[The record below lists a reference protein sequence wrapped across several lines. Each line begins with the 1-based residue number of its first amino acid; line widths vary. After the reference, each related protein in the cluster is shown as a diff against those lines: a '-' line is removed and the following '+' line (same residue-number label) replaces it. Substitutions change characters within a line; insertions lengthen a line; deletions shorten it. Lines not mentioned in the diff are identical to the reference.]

1 MLEYELIR
9 SNRKTVCI
17 TVEKNGKITVKAPY
31 FAKKSEIDEFVIK
44 KRGWIINALQREAI
58 KIKPPE
64 FCNGAE
70 YLIVGRSY
78 RVVYYSGAR
87 IREDGSCIY
96 IPEELGERLGKGV
109 CPPAFITL
117 VKKLFLPF
125 ITERTR
131 AFSANTGLRF
141 KSVAVSSA
149 RTRWGSC
156 NGENAIR
163 YSVFLAFLPIEL
175 IDYVILHELCHVRH
189 KNHSQEFWSLVN
201 AFMPDYSI
209 RRSRL
214 HDYSLFLDL

>member
-1 MLEYELIR
+1 MIEYELVR

-31 FAKKSEIDEFVIK
+31 FASKSEIDEFVLK
-44 KRGWIINALQREAI
+44 KRAWIIKALQREAE

-70 YLIVGRSY
+70 YFIAGRRY
-78 RVVYYSGAR
+78 RLVFYDGAR
-87 IREDGSCIY
+87 IRADDSCIY
-96 IPEELGERLGKGV
+96 ITEKLSERVGNGG

-125 ITERTR
+125 VTERTR
-131 AFSANTGLRF
+131 AFSASTGLHF
-141 KSVAVSSA
+141 KSVALSSA

-156 NGENAIR
+156 SGENAIR
-163 YSVFLAFLPIEL
+163 YSVYLAFLPVEL

-189 KNHSQEFWSLVN
+189 KNHSRGFWSLVN
-201 AFMPDYSI
+201 SFMPDYSI

>member
-1 MLEYELIR
+1 MIEYELVR

-31 FAKKSEIDEFVIK
+31 FASKSEIDEFVLK
-44 KRGWIINALQREAI
+44 KRAWIIKALRRESV

-70 YLIVGRSY
+70 YFIAGRRY
-78 RVVYYSGAR
+78 RVVFYSGAR
-87 IREDGSCIY
+87 IREEGSCIY
-96 IPEELGERLGKGV
+96 IPEKLGERLGKGG
-109 CPPAFITL
+109 CPPEFIPL

-125 ITERTR
+125 VTERTR
-131 AFSANTGLRF
+131 AFSAHAGLRF

-163 YSVFLAFLPIEL
+163 YSVYLAFLPVEL
-175 IDYVILHELCHVRH
+175 IDYVSH
-189 KNHSQEFWSLVN
+189 
-201 AFMPDYSI
+201 
-209 RRSRL
+209 
-214 HDYSLFLDL
+214 